1 MKIYVRSDNTNIKF
15 WIPNSLIFSGLVRK
29 QLITQIYRSSKG
41 NIPFPPAVMNTLFL
55 NMKNIANEYKGLNL
69 VEVYKVDCGRD
80 SIFTK

>member
-69 VEVYKVDCGRD
+69 VEVECADGTKVLICL
-80 SIFTK
+80 